1 MKKNEKEQDVKTE
14 DSLGEPVPPEI
25 KITRR
30 GFMKGSIGL
39 AAAGLVGASS
49 VPALKSL
56 IPPPVTRCDPDAA
69 DDRLVYKTQEGEWW
83 DGLSGNFTKKED
95 LQINQSAI
103 VWWRPKELEEE
114 LGVCEMTLNVVKIQ
128 TSALT
133 VIIEEKEQEDAVQSI
148 SEWGVIDDGGESV
161 VMAFNTYKC
170 PHLCCKPVFVE
181 EERTSPIS
189 GIPVQFNFQCPC
201 HLSLFDPTTVI
212 DDSRAS
218 DDPNVGIESSPVMVA
233 QLVEGPAPWGL
244 PMVPLIER
252 DGILVGRTENIDWLK
267 YCGMG

>member
-1 MKKNEKEQDVKTE
+1 MTKKQDSNK
-14 DSLGEPVPPEI
+14 DNPPGEPVPPEI

-30 GFMKGSIGL
+30 GFMKGSIGV

-69 DDRLVYKTQEGEWW
+69 EDRLIYKSQEGEWW
-83 DGLSGNFTKKED
+83 DSLSGEFTRKED

-103 VWWRPKELEEE
+103 VWWKPKELEEE
-114 LGVCEMTLNVVKIQ
+114 LGVCEMTLNVVKVQ

-148 SEWGVIDDGGESV
+148 SEWGVIDDEGESV

-181 EERTSPIS
+181 EDRTSPIS
-189 GIPVQFNFQCPC
+189 GMPVQFNFQCPC
-201 HLSLFDPTTVI
+201 HLSLFDPTTII
-212 DDSRAS
+212 DDARAA
-218 DDPNVGIESSPVMVA
+218 DDPNVGIESRPVMVA

-244 PMVPLIER
+244 PMVPLMER
-252 DGILVGRTENIDWLK
+252 DGVLVGRTETIDWLK
-267 YCGMG
+267 FCGMG